1 MDNAEEKKNIGVAQ
15 DGKPDTQRQPSPSAF
30 DVIVVGAGL
39 AGCTAARLFA
49 LEGLRVALVEHHRD
63 MLAYKQLCTHFIQA
77 SATPTLRR
85 LGLDNLIERAGG
97 LRNGVDIW
105 TRYGWTGDLPPL
117 DSAGKPAF
125 GYNIQRR
132 TLDPMLRNLAA
143 GTPGMTFLSGC
154 SVRKLIKHDG
164 AICGLELE
172 GAHPGS
178 LTATVVVGADG
189 RNSEIA
195 KLAGVKA
202 SSSENNRFA
211 ANRAYRNV
219 GLRRGACSQMWLRGG
234 EAGFVFP
241 NDDGV
246 TVIAYMVTKDKLDE
260 FRSDPGQ
267 ALERRIASLPDCPD
281 LAAAEPLGPPL
292 LVKDYANVWRKPVAG
307 NIAFI
312 GDALLS
318 VDPLWGVG
326 CGFAFQAAGWLVD
339 ALAPALRAGQAAAP
353 ALQRYAKQV
362 SRQLGG
368 HRFLILDYARR
379 RGFNAVERLMF
390 SAAAK
395 DSECARHLHAFGA
408 RLIGPARFLSPA
420 ALLRAAWINL
430 RRPTALT
437 AQPDAPV

>member
-1 MDNAEEKKNIGVAQ
+1 
-15 DGKPDTQRQPSPSAF
+15 
-30 DVIVVGAGL
+30 
-39 AGCTAARLFA
+39 
-49 LEGLRVALVEHHRD
+49 
-63 MLAYKQLCTHFIQA
+63 
-77 SATPTLRR
+77 
-85 LGLDNLIERAGG
+85 
-97 LRNGVDIW
+97 
-105 TRYGWTGDLPPL
+105 
-117 DSAGKPAF
+117 
-125 GYNIQRR
+125 
-132 TLDPMLRNLAA
+132 MLRNLAA

-267 ALERRIASLPDCPD
+267 ALERSIASLPDCPD
-281 LAAAEPLGPPL
+281 LAAAEPLGPPGL
-292 LVKDYANVWRKPVAG
+292 RGETAG
-307 NIAFI
+307 HFRLADH
-312 GDALLS
+312 DA
-318 VDPLWGVG
+318 
-326 CGFAFQAAGWLVD
+326 
-339 ALAPALRAGQAAAP
+339 
-353 ALQRYAKQV
+353 
-362 SRQLGG
+362 
-368 HRFLILDYARR
+368 
-379 RGFNAVERLMF
+379 
-390 SAAAK
+390 
-395 DSECARHLHAFGA
+395 
-408 RLIGPARFLSPA
+408 
-420 ALLRAAWINL
+420 
-430 RRPTALT
+430 
-437 AQPDAPV
+437 